1 MENLKRMIKKVMIFL
16 LVFTLCVPLMELNNA
31 QAAKLSS
38 RKVDKLY
45 LNALNKW
52 ISHPKRMKITD
63 DLRARSGW
71 KYTVNYP
78 YCSNFKPPFP
88 AARF

>member
-1 MENLKRMIKKVMIFL
+1 MGGLAMENLKRMIKKVMIFL
-16 LVFTLCVPLMELNNA
+16 LIFALCVPAMELNNA

-45 LNALNKW
+45 SNALNKL
-52 ISHPKRMKITD
+52 ISHPKIMKITD

-71 KYTVNYP
+71 NY
-78 YCSNFKPPFP
+78 NDTGK
-88 AARF
+88 R

>member
-45 LNALNKW
+45 LNYICLFDYLF
-52 ISHPKRMKITD
+52 IS
-63 DLRARSGW
+63 S
-71 KYTVNYP
+71 
-78 YCSNFKPPFP
+78 
-88 AARF
+88 

>member
-45 LNALNKW
+45 LNFLSVPCQMPFLFAFPRF
-52 ISHPKRMKITD
+52 I
-63 DLRARSGW
+63 
-71 KYTVNYP
+71 
-78 YCSNFKPPFP
+78 FKVVD
-88 AARF
+88 

>member
-1 MENLKRMIKKVMIFL
+1 MGGLAMENLKRMIKKVMIFL
-16 LVFTLCVPLMELNNA
+16 LIFALCVPAMELNNA

-45 LNALNKW
+45 SNALNKW

-71 KYTVNYP
+71 NY
-78 YCSNFKPPFP
+78 NDTGKKVV
-88 AARF
+88 

>member
-45 LNALNKW
+45 LNYICLFNYLF
-52 ISHPKRMKITD
+52 IS
-63 DLRARSGW
+63 S
-71 KYTVNYP
+71 
-78 YCSNFKPPFP
+78 
-88 AARF
+88 